1 MRVDIY
7 RSSKHA
13 AQFLS
18 VPSGS
23 KPTKVSLPAGID
35 FGVWQPFKQNK
46 EIIAGEHRV
55 ALDAADVIRQIQ
67 AKGFALHGV
76 EVRVKETPR
85 RPAKG

>member
-7 RSSKHA
+7 RSSKHPT
-13 AQFLS
+13 QFLS

-23 KPTKVSLPAGID
+23 KPANVSLPAGID

-76 EVRVKETPR
+76 EVRVEETPR
-85 RPAKG
+85 PKSD